1 MSTIYKV
8 SYVVQGG
15 DHPGAILNEDKK
27 PELGQRVTLGSN
39 VFEVVEIVDLMP
51 ARGDFSFLHVTV
63 KSIPS

>member
-15 DHPGAILNEDKK
+15 EHPGAIVNEDEK
-27 PELGQRVTLGSN
+27 PELGQRVTLGSKE
-39 VFEVVEIVDLMP
+39 FEIIEVVDLMP

-63 KSIPS
+63 RSIHN